1 MDRTMIVY
9 LDDKGDEVPEEQAT
23 KINIVEYD
31 EKGNRVKE
39 TYMMKSRKLT
49 DEEAKKYWSSVKVNP
64 DSEMIKNS
72 VTVEQKPNR
81 IQDFLDSQKTK

>member
-1 MDRTMIVY
+1 MDGTIIVY
-9 LDDKGDEVPEEQAT
+9 LDDKGNEVPEEQAA

-39 TYMMKSRKLT
+39 TFMMKSRELT
-49 DEEAKKYWSSVKVNP
+49 DEEAKKYWSSF
-64 DSEMIKNS
+64 DDYESEFLKNS
-72 VTVEQKPNR
+72 VRVEQKPNP